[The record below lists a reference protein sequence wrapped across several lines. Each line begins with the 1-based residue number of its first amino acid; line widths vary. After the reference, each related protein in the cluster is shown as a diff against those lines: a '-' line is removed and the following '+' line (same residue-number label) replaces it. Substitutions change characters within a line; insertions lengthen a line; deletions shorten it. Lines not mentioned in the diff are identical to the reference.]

1 MWTGALKV
9 LYNPGFVARLSG
21 AKERTEEQT
30 FIEETYFTMELLESS
45 TDEELGQILRTTL
58 NNLISVFE
66 SVEDSDEAVK
76 FLMAYIARQIGRG
89 EIPKMQGESL
99 LKDLVFIYKN
109 CRVNELRTLIL
120 KYLTLVRWFFECRYR
135 NLKNF
140 EDFMNRLSV
149 SGEWICPM
157 EILIDFAFYI

>member
-1 MWTGALKV
+1 MTKLITKVYDMAIKTGSSLIDKV
-9 LYNPGFVARLSG
+9 DKA
-21 AKERTEEQT
+21 
-30 FIEETYFTMELLESS
+30 
-45 TDEELGQILRTTL
+45 TL

-66 SVEDSDEAVK
+66 SVEDSEEAIK

-89 EIPKMQGESL
+89 EIPRIQGENL

-109 CRVNELRTLIL
+109 CKKDELRNIIL

-140 EDFMNRLSV
+140 EDFINRLSAG
-149 SGEWICPM
+149 GE
-157 EILIDFAFYI
+157 